1 MTTAVGTNWAGNLA
15 YSATEI
21 ARPTSVEELADVL
34 RGASRVRAL
43 GTRHSFNR
51 IADTHSTL
59 VSVSALPSVADI
71 FADQRLV
78 RVSAGTRYGDLA
90 AELQAGGWALP
101 NLASLPHISVAGAVA
116 TGTHGSGD
124 RVPSLAASVARVE
137 FVTPDGDL
145 HSLKRGDADFEGA
158 VVSLGALGV
167 MVAIDLDIVPSFEI
181 AQTVFEGLP
190 WDGVLA
196 DLDAVTALGY
206 STSMFTTWRDADVV
220 DQLWMK
226 ARVDAGGTVPDEV
239 LGARPAPQD
248 RHPLPGVSAVNCT
261 PQQGSA
267 GPWLDRLPHFRMG
280 FQPSNG
286 EELQSEY
293 LVPRRFAVEAL
304 GTLRSLAGR
313 ISPLLQ
319 VCEVRTVASDGLW
332 LSSSYET
339 DAVGLHF
346 TWLPDQPGVE
356 AFLPDLEAALA
367 PFDARPH
374 WGKLFVRRDVG
385 RLYPRWS
392 DFAALRERFDPRGV
406 LRNDWMAELGL

>member
-1 MTTAVGTNWAGNLA
+1 M
-15 YSATEI
+15 
-21 ARPTSVEELADVL
+21 
-34 RGASRVRAL
+34 
-43 GTRHSFNR
+43 
-51 IADTHSTL
+51 
-59 VSVSALPSVADI
+59 
-71 FADQRLV
+71 
-78 RVSAGTRYGDLA
+78 
-90 AELQAGGWALP
+90 
-101 NLASLPHISVAGAVA
+101 
-116 TGTHGSGD
+116 
-124 RVPSLAASVARVE
+124 PSLAASVARVE
-137 FVTPDGDL
+137 FVTPDGEL
-145 HSLKRGDADFEGA
+145 HALARGDADFEGA

-196 DLDAVTALGY
+196 DLDAVTGLGY

-226 ARVDAGGTVPDEV
+226 ARVDAGAAVPDEV
-239 LGARPAPQD
+239 LGARPAPVD

-261 PQQGSA
+261 PQLGSA

-293 LVPRRFAVEAL
+293 LVPRRHAVDAL

-313 ISPLLQ
+313 IAPLLQ
-319 VCEVRTVASDGLW
+319 VCEVRTVAADALW

-339 DAVGLHF
+339 DAVAMHF

-367 PFDARPH
+367 PFARPAAL
-374 WGKLFVRRDVG
+374 GQALRPARRRRALPAVRTTSRRCANGSIRAECCATSGSPSSGSESVPRREDAGRRDAPVHDDVG
-385 RLYPRWS
+385 LHVVVRLSRTRRRRSSRRSWPGRPSCRTRRRPASRTAGHPTGSSSSRWTTRRRCAR
-392 DFAALRERFDPRGV
+392 AAAASAR
-406 LRNDWMAELGL
+406 